1 MIKFEF
7 NQTNQK
13 IPRPYRL
20 ARLQRGRYCPA
31 RLDGSVAAQSRC
43 HVFQGGRAL
52 PLTTGTSLI
61 FKIMEVMK
69 IWLTEYV
76 VFHHRLFIIKHSDEN
91 KRYIITC
98 CHGCLWSVRARKGK
112 DGG

>member
-61 FKIMEVMK
+61 IMHV
-69 IWLTEYV
+69 IWFSWDY
-76 VFHHRLFIIKHSDEN
+76 FHHLRHS
-91 KRYIITC
+91 
-98 CHGCLWSVRARKGK
+98 
-112 DGG
+112 